1 MRHALTVTDTKK
13 DRTPRRLA
21 VMVVLLG
28 LAVGAAL
35 MAQAQPER
43 PGPGSQGEF
52 DRQPAPAQPGPSAP
66 APQPDAVPNP
76 PAGTSQNNQN
86 NQNNQAGEAGD
97 GPIELSAQPVYK
109 LGELFMFSPII
120 NGIIA
125 ALSALGLLFFLYFM
139 LTINRR
145 TFAPPR
151 FVDEVVKLVIRGD
164 YERAGDVC
172 RRSRGVFAA
181 GIVQRCIENHNQN
194 HSVMLDMIDTEGRR
208 QADIVWNRVSYLA
221 DISNVAPML
230 GLLGTVLGMIK
241 AFYGLESELGGI
253 DAVSL
258 SRGVGEAMST
268 TMFGLGVG
276 IFTLV
281 LYSLVK
287 ARATRTLADA
297 EQAVHMIADHLKRDD
312 SAIPSGR

>member
-1 MRHALTVTDTKK
+1 MTEPNK

-35 MAQAQPER
+35 MVQAQPER
-43 PGPGSQGEF
+43 PGPGAPPDSNA
-52 DRQPAPAQPGPSAP
+52 QPAPAQPGTS
-66 APQPDAVPNP
+66 APQPQPGATANTPAQNP
-76 PAGTSQNNQN
+76 PA
-86 NQNNQAGEAGD
+86 EPD
-97 GPIELSAQPVYK
+97 GPIKLSDQPVYK
-109 LGELFMFSPII
+109 LGQLFMFSPII

-125 ALSALGLLFFLYFM
+125 GLSALGLMFFLYFM

-181 GIVQRCIENHNQN
+181 GIVQRCVENHNQA
-194 HSVMLDMIDTEGRR
+194 HSVMLGMIDTEGRR

-253 DAVSL
+253 DAVTL

-268 TMFGLGVG
+268 TLFGLTVG

>member
-1 MRHALTVTDTKK
+1 MRHALTVTETKNN
-13 DRTPRRLA
+13 RTPRRLA
-21 VMVVLLG
+21 LMVVLLG
-28 LAVGAAL
+28 VMIAVALVANAQGVGPDRTGPGAA
-35 MAQAQPER
+35 P
-43 PGPGSQGEF
+43 
-52 DRQPAPAQPGPSAP
+52 PAQPAADNAP
-66 APQPDAVPNP
+66 APSANSTP
-76 PAGTSQNNQN
+76 PAT
-86 NQNNQAGEAGD
+86 QADKPGE
-97 GPIELSAQPVYK
+97 PIQLSDQPVYK
-109 LGELFMFSPII
+109 LGQLFMFSPVI

-125 ALSALGLLFFLYFM
+125 GLSVLGVLFFLYFM

-164 YERAGDVC
+164 FERAGDVC

-181 GIVQRCIENHNQN
+181 SIVQRCVENHAQN
-194 HSVMLDMIDTEGRR
+194 HSVMLGMIDTEGRR
-208 QADIVWNRVSYLA
+208 QADIIWNRVSYLA

-241 AFYGLESELGGI
+241 AFYGLEHESGGI
-253 DAVSL
+253 DAVTL

-268 TMFGLGVG
+268 TLFGLTVG
-276 IFTLV
+276 ILTLV

-312 SAIPSGR
+312 SAIPRR

>member
-1 MRHALTVTDTKK
+1 MRHALTVTETKK

-21 VMVVLLG
+21 VMLVLLG

-43 PGPGSQGEF
+43 PGPGAPPDSEP
-52 DRQPAPAQPGPSAP
+52 QPAPAQPDTSAP
-66 APQPDAVPNP
+66 PAQPSTPANP
-76 PAGTSQNNQN
+76 PENPSDGTDD
-86 NQNNQAGEAGD
+86 AD
-97 GPIELSAQPVYK
+97 GPIELSDQPVYK
-109 LGELFMFSPII
+109 LGQLFMFSPII

-125 ALSALGLLFFLYFM
+125 ALSALGLMFFLYFM

-181 GIVQRCIENHNQN
+181 GIVQRCVENHNQA

-221 DISNVAPML
+221 DISNLAPML

-268 TMFGLGVG
+268 TLFGLSVG